1 METSKA
7 AVDNIIYE
15 YTKNT
20 EYSTN
25 ISLDNRAHDITIAYL
40 TRYGIKGEFMSDPSA
55 WAFTSK
61 YSLAYQTVVAKL
73 RQMDFKPAEGKGGK
87 A

>member
-1 METSKA
+1 MEIPERFLKDKNV
-7 AVDNIIYE
+7 VDAKSNG
-15 YTKNT
+15 KV
-20 EYSTN
+20 
-25 ISLDNRAHDITIAYL
+25 SLDRRAHDITIAYL

-73 RQMDFKPAEGKGGK
+73 RQMDFKLAEGKGEK